1 MRPNRIVNV
10 LLENDQADDMKFFL
24 DNMPQATDTAG
35 VLSDLGF
42 AKSLWFD
49 YVYNLNVPINTTRF
63 ETNFDE
69 GPPLH
74 TDGFTVIVEPS
85 HRATATSG
93 NNYSPDEWSAEHG
106 YRMQVR
112 ARLNNLCVSI
122 SRDCIS
128 SRSHPLYIRLHTVI
142 TALLDAIKAVDTQ
155 GITDAYDFI
164 CAVDKAW
171 GKQPNRL
178 VIRKKKK
185 V

>member
-1 MRPNRIVNV
+1 MRTNRLVNA
-10 LLENDQADDMKFFL
+10 LLETDQADDMKFFL

-35 VLSDLGF
+35 MLSELGF
-42 AKSLWFD
+42 VKSRWSA

-74 TDGFTVIVEPS
+74 TDGFIVTVEPS
-85 HRATATSG
+85 HRPTATSG
-93 NNYSPDEWSAEHG
+93 SNYSPDEWSAEHG
-106 YRMQVR
+106 YRMQVS
-112 ARLNNLCVSI
+112 AHMNNLCISI
-122 SRDCIS
+122 SRNCIS

-142 TALLDAIKAVDTQ
+142 TALLDAIKAVDAQ